1 MEEDPEKRF
10 HSIMDKLL
18 NAPSK
23 SVTNPSSSVSCGVI
37 QIQSPSRGKKRDN
50 HESALAL
57 VEPTDKTRVRAE
69 HVSSTDA
76 PLCRP
81 WDRGD
86 LMRRLATYKSMTWFA
101 KPKVV
106 SAVNCA
112 RRGWINLDMDIIA
125 CEACGTRLL
134 FSTPSSWSQ
143 QQVEKAALVFSL
155 KLDNGHKL
163 LCPWIDNTCDERLA
177 EFPPTPPQVLVEK
190 FRERSCALLRLLAL
204 PLISSSAIEYIRCPQ
219 LEEFLGQSPT
229 LEFGNTSA
237 NLSQIQFL
245 GNDCDAG
252 FANLYYEAQ
261 KLISLCGWEPRVLPY
276 VVDCKDKPTQP
287 VKDPDFTDSFHMVIN
302 WQNPS
307 IPVHSVA
314 TEQSVDTNE
323 ESGSCSGPHAD
334 SNAVVLDC
342 WFCGASVGLWTFSM
356 VPRPLELFKLVG
368 NAEVNSNKNSE
379 LDSANENHVDN
390 RGVIGNSASNGALS
404 SMHRP
409 SYLSFTIA
417 GGPPPTKQ
425 NFKATISLPVIGR
438 NLRARFSYDS
448 DFRDCTCDNQEV
460 TRSVSDN
467 KNLSSEE
474 RESAEHNFG
483 EQVFL
488 LKAGGLLKS
497 KTHDQGQ
504 YSCASGDQSSYLNF
518 GRSEGGA
525 LRKEKNSKMS
535 VEGIDITRELTFPE
549 TARHDSAVECPDQSP
564 PNTLHGYDATA
575 QLPEN
580 SNNIEL
586 LDSVVGVSGV
596 SQVSASSI
604 SSSAAIISIGCGK
617 GSESSSLKMVTS
629 SIKHVEL
636 IPGADISGSKNGA
649 CQIAIRGGETCSDIE
664 NTLGAQEKSQEG
676 TTGVQVP
683 VNSEV
688 VANVTG
694 NNPKKLVLDKALGF
708 DPIRQHRHFCPWI
721 ISTSSGAPGWQQTL
735 SALRRQKEF
744 SPPTN
749 SPSSSLNKVDDP
761 IALVRKLFTSPVK
774 KMKPTSGSS

>member
-18 NAPSK
+18 NAPSSK
-23 SVTNPSSSVSCGVI
+23 SLSNPSSPISCGAI
-37 QIQSPSRGKKRDN
+37 QISSPSRGKKRDN
-50 HESALAL
+50 RESALAL
-57 VEPTDKTRVRAE
+57 VE
-69 HVSSTDA
+69 HVSSADA

-86 LMRRLATYKSMTWFA
+86 LMRRLATFKSMTWFA

-106 SAVNCA
+106 SAVDCA

-125 CEACGTRLL
+125 CEACGARLL

-163 LCPWIDNTCDERLA
+163 LCPWIDNACDERLA
-177 EFPPTPPQVLVEK
+177 EFPPTPPQVLVDK

-261 KLISLCGWEPRVLPY
+261 KLISLCGWEPRALPY
-276 VVDCKDKPTQP
+276 VVDCNDKPTQP
-287 VKDPDFTDSFHMVIN
+287 VKDTGFTDSFHMVIN
-302 WQNPS
+302 GQNPS
-307 IPVHSVA
+307 IQVHSVA

-342 WFCGASVGLWTFSM
+342 GFCGASVGLWTFSM

-368 NAEVNSNKNSE
+368 YAEVNNNKNSGQ
-379 LDSANENHVDN
+379 DSANENHVDK

-448 DFRDCTCDNQEV
+448 DFRDRTCDNEEFSQSGSE
-460 TRSVSDN
+460 N

-483 EQVFL
+483 EQVSL
-488 LKAGGLLKS
+488 LEAVGLLKS

-504 YSCASGDQSSYLNF
+504 CSYASGDQSSCLNS
-518 GRSEGGA
+518 GSSEGGA
-525 LRKEKNSKMS
+525 LRKENNSKMS
-535 VEGIDITRELTFPE
+535 LEGIDITREPTFPE
-549 TARHDSAVECPDQSP
+549 TAGES
-564 PNTLHGYDATA
+564 
-575 QLPEN
+575 N
-580 SNNIEL
+580 SLE
-586 LDSVVGVSGV
+586 
-596 SQVSASSI
+596 
-604 SSSAAIISIGCGK
+604 
-617 GSESSSLKMVTS
+617 MVTS
-629 SIKHVEL
+629 SINHDEQ
-636 IPGADISGSKNGA
+636 IPGADISGSNVA
-649 CQIAIRGGETCSDIE
+649 CQIGMRGGETCSNIE
-664 NTLGAQEKSQEG
+664 NTLATQEKSQEG

-688 VANVTG
+688 VANSTG
-694 NNPKKLVLDKALGF
+694 KDPKKLALDKALGF

-735 SALRRQKEF
+735 SALGRQKEF
-744 SPPTN
+744 SLPSTN

-774 KMKPTSGSS
+774 RMKPTSGSS

>member
-23 SVTNPSSSVSCGVI
+23 SLTNPSSPVSCGVI
-37 QIQSPSRGKKRDN
+37 QIPSPSRGKKRDN
-50 HESALAL
+50 PESALAL

-69 HVSSTDA
+69 PVSSADA

-112 RRGWINLDMDIIA
+112 RRGWINLDIDIIA

-143 QQVEKAALVFSL
+143 QQVEKAALVFSF

-190 FRERSCALLRLLAL
+190 FSERSCALLRLSAL

-219 LEEFLGQSPT
+219 VEEFLGQSPT
-229 LEFGNTSA
+229 LEFGNKSG

-261 KLISLCGWEPRVLPY
+261 KLISLCGWELRVLPY
-276 VVDCKDKPTQP
+276 VVDCKDIPTQP
-287 VKDPDFTDSFHMVIN
+287 VKDTDIT
-302 WQNPS
+302 S
-307 IPVHSVA
+307 IQVHSVA
-314 TEQSVDTNE
+314 TEQSVDTYE

-342 WFCGASVGLWTFSM
+342 RFCGASVGLWTFSM
-356 VPRPLELFKLVG
+356 VPRPLEMFKLVG
-368 NAEVNSNKNSE
+368 YAEVNSNKNSE

-460 TRSVSDN
+460 TRSGSDN

-483 EQVFL
+483 EQVSL
-488 LKAGGLLKS
+488 LEAGGLLKN

-504 YSCASGDQSSYLNF
+504 CSYASGNQSSYLNF
-518 GRSEGGA
+518 GSSEGGA

-535 VEGIDITRELTFPE
+535 VEGIDITREPTFPE
-549 TARHDSAVECPDQSP
+549 TARHDSAVECPAQSP

-586 LDSVVGVSGV
+586 LDSAVGVSGV

-604 SSSAAIISIGCGK
+604 SSSAAIITIGCGK
-617 GSESSSLKMVTS
+617 GSESNSLEMVTS
-629 SIKHVEL
+629 SINHVEL
-636 IPGADISGSKNGA
+636 IPGEDISGSKNGA
-649 CQIAIRGGETCSDIE
+649 CQIAIRGGETCSDIK
-664 NTLGAQEKSQEG
+664 NTLGAQEKRQGG
-676 TTGVQVP
+676 TTGVQVS
-683 VNSEV
+683 VNSED

-774 KMKPTSGSS
+774 KMKPTS

>member
-1 MEEDPEKRF
+1 MEADPEKRF

-18 NAPSK
+18 NAPSSK
-23 SVTNPSSSVSCGVI
+23 SLSNPSSPITCGAI
-37 QIQSPSRGKKRDN
+37 QISSTSRGKKRDN
-50 HESALAL
+50 RESALAL
-57 VEPTDKTRVRAE
+57 VE
-69 HVSSTDA
+69 HVSSADA

-86 LMRRLATYKSMTWFA
+86 LMRRLATFKSMTWFA

-106 SAVNCA
+106 SAVDCA

-125 CEACGTRLL
+125 CEACGARLL

-163 LCPWIDNTCDERLA
+163 LCPWIDNACDERLA
-177 EFPPTPPQVLVEK
+177 EFPPTPPQVLVDK

-261 KLISLCGWEPRVLPY
+261 KLISLCGWEPRALPY
-276 VVDCKDKPTQP
+276 VVDCNDKPTQP
-287 VKDPDFTDSFHMVIN
+287 VKDTGFTDSFHMVIN
-302 WQNPS
+302 GQNPS
-307 IPVHSVA
+307 IRVRSVA

-342 WFCGASVGLWTFSM
+342 RFCGASVGLWTFSM

-368 NAEVNSNKNSE
+368 YAEVNNNKNSGQ
-379 LDSANENHVDN
+379 DSANENHVDN

-448 DFRDCTCDNQEV
+448 DFRDRTCDNQEF
-460 TRSVSDN
+460 SQSGSEN

-474 RESAEHNFG
+474 RESAKHNFG
-483 EQVFL
+483 EQVSL
-488 LKAGGLLKS
+488 LEAVGLLKS

-504 YSCASGDQSSYLNF
+504 CSYASGDQSSCLNS
-518 GRSEGGA
+518 GSSEGGA
-525 LRKEKNSKMS
+525 LRKENNSKMS
-535 VEGIDITRELTFPE
+535 LEGIDITREPTFPE
-549 TARHDSAVECPDQSP
+549 TAGYDSAVECLTQNP
-564 PNTLHGYDATA
+564 PNTVHVYDATD

-580 SNNIEL
+580 SNNIESH
-586 LDSVVGVSGV
+586 DSVVGVSGV

-604 SSSAAIISIGCGK
+604 SGSAAIAPIGSGK
-617 GSESSSLKMVTS
+617 RSESNSLEMVTS
-629 SIKHVEL
+629 SINHDEQ
-636 IPGADISGSKNGA
+636 IPGADISGSNGA
-649 CQIAIRGGETCSDIE
+649 CQIGMRGGETCSDIE
-664 NTLGAQEKSQEG
+664 NTLATQEKSEEG

-688 VANVTG
+688 VANSTG
-694 NNPKKLVLDKALGF
+694 KDPKKLALDKALGF

-735 SALRRQKEF
+735 SALGRQKEL
-744 SPPTN
+744 SLPSTN

-774 KMKPTSGSS
+774 RMKPTSGSS

>member
-18 NAPSK
+18 NAPSSK
-23 SVTNPSSSVSCGVI
+23 SLSNPSSPKTCGAI
-37 QIQSPSRGKKRDN
+37 QISSPSRGKKRDN
-50 HESALAL
+50 RESALAL
-57 VEPTDKTRVRAE
+57 VEY
-69 HVSSTDA
+69 VSSADA

-86 LMRRLATYKSMTWFA
+86 LMRRLATFKSMTWFA

-106 SAVNCA
+106 SAVDCA

-125 CEACGTRLL
+125 CEACGARLL

-163 LCPWIDNTCDERLA
+163 LCPWIDNACDERLA
-177 EFPPTPPQVLVEK
+177 EFPPTPPQVLVDK

-261 KLISLCGWEPRVLPY
+261 KLISLCGWEPRALPY
-276 VVDCKDKPTQP
+276 VVDCNDKPTQP
-287 VKDPDFTDSFHMVIN
+287 VKDTGFTDSFHMVIN
-302 WQNPS
+302 GQNPS
-307 IPVHSVA
+307 IRVRSVA

-342 WFCGASVGLWTFSM
+342 RFCGASVGLWTFSM

-368 NAEVNSNKNSE
+368 YAEVNNNKNSGQ
-379 LDSANENHVDN
+379 DSANENHVDN

-448 DFRDCTCDNQEV
+448 DFRDRTCDNQEF
-460 TRSVSDN
+460 SQSGSEN

-474 RESAEHNFG
+474 RESAKHNFG
-483 EQVFL
+483 EQVSL
-488 LKAGGLLKS
+488 LEAVGLLKS

-504 YSCASGDQSSYLNF
+504 CSYASGDQSSCLHS
-518 GRSEGGA
+518 GSSEGGA
-525 LRKEKNSKMS
+525 LRKENNSKMS
-535 VEGIDITRELTFPE
+535 LEGIDITREPTFPE
-549 TARHDSAVECPDQSP
+549 TAGES
-564 PNTLHGYDATA
+564 
-575 QLPEN
+575 N
-580 SNNIEL
+580 SLE
-586 LDSVVGVSGV
+586 
-596 SQVSASSI
+596 
-604 SSSAAIISIGCGK
+604 
-617 GSESSSLKMVTS
+617 MVTS
-629 SIKHVEL
+629 SINHDEQ
-636 IPGADISGSKNGA
+636 IPGADISGSNVA
-649 CQIAIRGGETCSDIE
+649 CQIGMRGGETCSDIE
-664 NTLGAQEKSQEG
+664 NTLATQEKSQEG

-688 VANVTG
+688 VANSTG
-694 NNPKKLVLDKALGF
+694 KDPKKLALDKALGF

-735 SALRRQKEF
+735 SALGRQKEF
-744 SPPTN
+744 SLPSTN

-774 KMKPTSGSS
+774 RMKPTSGSS

>member
-1 MEEDPEKRF
+1 MDPLMVGPNHKRIF
-10 HSIMDKLL
+10 ISIKNKLFIRKHICRDNIFFTLCALPSLEGRDCAQIRSFIIVNLGKETCCARERHVTSSAPYLRLDLTQL
-18 NAPSK
+18 NRKQSFFTQQRPFACVIFVLTIGCRRLYHLIVLHDQCSP
-23 SVTNPSSSVSCGVI
+23 VSCG
-37 QIQSPSRGKKRDN
+37 
-50 HESALAL
+50 
-57 VEPTDKTRVRAE
+57 
-69 HVSSTDA
+69 
-76 PLCRP
+76 
-81 WDRGD
+81 
-86 LMRRLATYKSMTWFA
+86 SMTWFA
-101 KPKVV
+101 KPKQ
-106 SAVNCA
+106 
-112 RRGWINLDMDIIA
+112 WFP
-125 CEACGTRLL
+125 L
-134 FSTPSSWSQ
+134 FL
-143 QQVEKAALVFSL
+143 EKAALVFSV

-287 VKDPDFTDSFHMVIN
+287 VKDTDSTDSFHMVIN

-307 IPVHSVA
+307 IQVHSVA
-314 TEQSVDTNE
+314 AEQSVDTNE

-342 WFCGASVGLWTFSM
+342 RFCGASVGLWTFSM

-368 NAEVNSNKNSE
+368 YAEVNSNKNSE
-379 LDSANENHVDN
+379 QESANENHVDN
-390 RGVIGNSASNGALS
+390 RGVIGNSTSNSALS
-404 SMHRP
+404 SMQRP

-448 DFRDCTCDNQEV
+448 DFRDSTCDNQEV
-460 TRSVSDN
+460 TRSGSDN

-483 EQVFL
+483 EQVSL
-488 LKAGGLLKS
+488 LEAGGLLKS

-504 YSCASGDQSSYLNF
+504 CSYASCDQSSYLNF
-518 GRSEGGA
+518 GSSEGGA
-525 LRKEKNSKMS
+525 LEKEKNSKMS
-535 VEGIDITRELTFPE
+535 VEGIDITREPAFPE
-549 TARHDSAVECPDQSP
+549 NNGHDSAVEGPAQSP
-564 PNTLHGYDATA
+564 PNTLHGYDATD

-604 SSSAAIISIGCGK
+604 SSSAAIVSIGCGN
-617 GSESSSLKMVTS
+617 GSESNSLEMVTS
-629 SIKHVEL
+629 SINHVEL
-636 IPGADISGSKNGA
+636 IPGADISDSKN
-649 CQIAIRGGETCSDIE
+649 
-664 NTLGAQEKSQEG
+664 
-676 TTGVQVP
+676 GVQVP
-683 VNSEV
+683 VISEV

>member
-23 SVTNPSSSVSCGVI
+23 SLTNPSSSVSCGVI

-69 HVSSTDA
+69 HVSSADA

-101 KPKVV
+101 KPKVLFILIIHFTV
-106 SAVNCA
+106 TFLAYGFFEELIICSMGLV
-112 RRGWINLDMDIIA
+112 WTINSPWLNKA
-125 CEACGTRLL
+125 
-134 FSTPSSWSQ
+134 F
-143 QQVEKAALVFSL
+143 EKAALVFSL

-261 KLISLCGWEPRVLPY
+261 KLVSLCGWEPRVLPY

-460 TRSVSDN
+460 TRSGSDN

-549 TARHDSAVECPDQSP
+549 TARHDSAVECPDQSL

-596 SQVSASSI
+596 SQVSGSSI

-617 GSESSSLKMVTS
+617 
-629 SIKHVEL
+629 
-636 IPGADISGSKNGA
+636 
-649 CQIAIRGGETCSDIE
+649 
-664 NTLGAQEKSQEG
+664 GAQEKSQEG

-744 SPPTN
+744 SPLTN

>member
-23 SVTNPSSSVSCGVI
+23 SLTNPSSPVSCGVI
-37 QIQSPSRGKKRDN
+37 QIPSPSRGKKRDN
-50 HESALAL
+50 PESALAL
-57 VEPTDKTRVRAE
+57 VEPTDKRTRAE
-69 HVSSTDA
+69 PVSSADA

-112 RRGWINLDMDIIA
+112 RRGWINLDIDIIA

-143 QQVEKAALVFSL
+143 QQVEKAALVFSF

-190 FRERSCALLRLLAL
+190 FSERSCALLRLSAL

-219 LEEFLGQSPT
+219 VEEFLGQSPT
-229 LEFGNTSA
+229 LEFGNTSG

-261 KLISLCGWEPRVLPY
+261 KLISLCGWELRVLPY
-276 VVDCKDKPTQP
+276 VVDCKDIPTQP
-287 VKDPDFTDSFHMVIN
+287 VKDTDIT
-302 WQNPS
+302 S
-307 IPVHSVA
+307 IQVHSVA
-314 TEQSVDTNE
+314 TEQSVDTYE

-342 WFCGASVGLWTFSM
+342 RFCGASVGLWTFSM
-356 VPRPLELFKLVG
+356 VPRPLEMFKLVG
-368 NAEVNSNKNSE
+368 YAEVNSNKNSE

-425 NFKATISLPVIGR
+425 NFKVTISLPVIGR

-460 TRSVSDN
+460 TRSGSDN

-483 EQVFL
+483 EQVSL
-488 LKAGGLLKS
+488 LEAGGLLKN

-504 YSCASGDQSSYLNF
+504 CSYASGNQSSYLNF
-518 GRSEGGA
+518 GSSEGGA

-535 VEGIDITRELTFPE
+535 VEGIDITREPTFPE
-549 TARHDSAVECPDQSP
+549 TARHDSAVECPAQSP

-586 LDSVVGVSGV
+586 LDSAVGVSGV

-604 SSSAAIISIGCGK
+604 SSSAAIITIGCGK
-617 GSESSSLKMVTS
+617 GSESNSLEMVTS
-629 SIKHVEL
+629 SINHVEL
-636 IPGADISGSKNGA
+636 IPGEDISGSKNGA
-649 CQIAIRGGETCSDIE
+649 CQIAIRGGETCSDIK
-664 NTLGAQEKSQEG
+664 NTLGAQEKRQGG
-676 TTGVQVP
+676 TTGVQVS
-683 VNSEV
+683 VNSED

-694 NNPKKLVLDKALGF
+694 NNPKKLLLDKALGF

-749 SPSSSLNKVDDP
+749 SPSSSLNKVM
-761 IALVRKLFTSPVK
+761 KNFTPLLAKHYCVN
-774 KMKPTSGSS
+774 

>member
-23 SVTNPSSSVSCGVI
+23 SLTNPSSPVSCGVI
-37 QIQSPSRGKKRDN
+37 QIPSPSRGKKRDN
-50 HESALAL
+50 PESALAL

-69 HVSSTDA
+69 PVSSADA

-112 RRGWINLDMDIIA
+112 RRGWINLDIDIIA

-143 QQVEKAALVFSL
+143 QQVEKAALVFSF
-155 KLDNGHKL
+155 KLDNGHKP

-190 FRERSCALLRLLAL
+190 FSERSCALLRLSAL

-219 LEEFLGQSPT
+219 VEEFLGQSPT
-229 LEFGNTSA
+229 LEFGNTSG

-261 KLISLCGWEPRVLPY
+261 KLISLCGWELRVLPY
-276 VVDCKDKPTQP
+276 VVDCKDIPTQP
-287 VKDPDFTDSFHMVIN
+287 VKDTDIT
-302 WQNPS
+302 S
-307 IPVHSVA
+307 IQVHSVA
-314 TEQSVDTNE
+314 TEQSVDTYE

-342 WFCGASVGLWTFSM
+342 RFCGASVGLWTFSM
-356 VPRPLELFKLVG
+356 VPCPLEMFKLVG
-368 NAEVNSNKNSE
+368 YAEVNSNKNSE

-460 TRSVSDN
+460 TRSGPDN

-483 EQVFL
+483 EQVSL
-488 LKAGGLLKS
+488 LEAGGLLKN

-504 YSCASGDQSSYLNF
+504 CSYASGNQSSYLNF
-518 GRSEGGA
+518 GSSEGGA
-525 LRKEKNSKMS
+525 FRKEKNSKMS
-535 VEGIDITRELTFPE
+535 VEGIDITREPTFPE
-549 TARHDSAVECPDQSP
+549 TARHDSAVECPAQSP

-586 LDSVVGVSGV
+586 LDSAVGVSGV

-604 SSSAAIISIGCGK
+604 SSSAAIITIGCGK
-617 GSESSSLKMVTS
+617 GSESNSLEMVTS
-629 SIKHVEL
+629 SINHVEL
-636 IPGADISGSKNGA
+636 IPGEDISGSKNGA
-649 CQIAIRGGETCSDIE
+649 CQIAIRGGETCSDIK
-664 NTLGAQEKSQEG
+664 NTLGAQEKRRG
-676 TTGVQVP
+676 NTGVQVS
-683 VNSEV
+683 VNSED

-774 KMKPTSGSS
+774 KMKPTS